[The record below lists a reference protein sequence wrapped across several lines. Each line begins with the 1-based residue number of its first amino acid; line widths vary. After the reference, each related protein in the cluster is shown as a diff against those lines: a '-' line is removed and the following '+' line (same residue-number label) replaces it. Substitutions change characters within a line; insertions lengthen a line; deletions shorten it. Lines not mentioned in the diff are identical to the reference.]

1 MKISRLILHNFGIY
15 ANTNTL
21 ELASE
26 KPVILIGGMNGRGKT
41 TLLEAILLALY
52 GRRSFAFTDSKLS
65 FPHYLARSVNKADG
79 SLETFIELMFDLSSD
94 EGTDNYSVKRLWSL
108 QTAIPALKTIVQ
120 KNGLYDQILSD
131 NWDLFVEEMIPSAIA
146 PFFFFD
152 GEKIAELATS
162 DNESQ
167 MKNSIK
173 NLLGINVIDQSITD
187 IRKIIMSK
195 KYTMKTDTHAIE
207 IAEYEEKVKKAEIE
221 VREANSEVGL
231 LEIKKSRLS
240 EKLNDAE
247 NAFAAMGGSLASN
260 RVDIVLRQ
268 SVIQEKLEEVNS
280 QILELASGD
289 LPLLM
294 TLPLMKDMFIV
305 SEAEKDQ
312 KAIQIALEQLPAL
325 YSEFDKGRG
334 HDIVFKE
341 FFDFV
346 KSNTKELETVYNLSE
361 SGFYQLQALCSTF
374 LTLHRENAIRLLKQR
389 QRLLAEKDEIEN
401 YLSIDVDEDATTKK
415 YDEILGLTT
424 ELATVN
430 EQLRLAQK
438 LADSK
443 KTTVEELKHQQLKV
457 IEKAV
462 SSIEDSTDTKRI
474 ITYAGYSINLLQA
487 YKIRL
492 QESKTE
498 ILAQTITD
506 CFKKIATKQNLISEI
521 KIEPVTLSFIYLDSE
536 GVPIDRSSFSA
547 GEKQLL
553 VISMLWALGICS
565 KKKLPVIIDTPLARL
580 DSAHRETLITN
591 YFPKASD
598 QTILL
603 STDSEVYGNYY
614 DLIRAYVEKEYTLV
628 YNDVTKQTTVH
639 KGYFGDECI

>member
-52 GRRSFAFTDSKLS
+52 GRRSFAVTDSKLS